1 VLFAVAELLVL
12 CTRDFAFLLVT
23 TPVTSIL
30 LCNGRH
36 PDLHDST
43 VAENKQPVLLAFL
56 PFFHV
61 FGMLS
66 TMIFPLAVGIQI
78 VTLPRYNLKEVLR
91 CTEKYKV
98 NDLFMSLLIYVI
110 VRLHQHW

>member
-1 VLFAVAELLVL
+1 M
-12 CTRDFAFLLVT
+12 TFLLVT
-23 TPVTSIL
+23 TSVTSIL
-30 LCNGRH
+30 LFNVRH

-43 VAENKQPVLLAFL
+43 VAENEQPVLLAFL

-66 TMIFPLAVGIQI
+66 TLIFPLAAGIQI
-78 VTLPRYNLKEVLR
+78 VTLPRYSLREVLR

-98 NDLFMSLLIYVI
+98 NDLFTSLLIYVI
-110 VRLHQHW
+110 VWLHQHW